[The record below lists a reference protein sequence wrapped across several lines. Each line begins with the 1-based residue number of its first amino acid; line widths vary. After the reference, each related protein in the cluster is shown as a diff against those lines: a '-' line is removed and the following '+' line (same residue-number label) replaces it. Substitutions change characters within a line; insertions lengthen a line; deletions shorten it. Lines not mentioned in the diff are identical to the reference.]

1 MEPHGGSVYS
11 LAVTNQY
18 IICGTYENN
27 INVSESNTECVCCHF
42 VLLLGLEGGE
52 PSTSWDTGRYVQH
65 PSGYLPCLVNK
76 VKLFSE

>member
-27 INVSESNTECVCCHF
+27 INVRDSGVGC
-42 VLLLGLEGGE
+42 LLLLSVCPHRCGRWR
-52 PSTSWDTGRYVQH
+52 TSNQLGH
-65 PSGYLPCLVNK
+65 
-76 VKLFSE
+76 